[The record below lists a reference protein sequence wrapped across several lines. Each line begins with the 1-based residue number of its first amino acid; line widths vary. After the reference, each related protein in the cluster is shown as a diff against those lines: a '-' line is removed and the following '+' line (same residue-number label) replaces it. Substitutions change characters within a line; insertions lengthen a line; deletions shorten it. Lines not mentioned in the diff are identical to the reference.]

1 MIITTAYKNTDFD
14 RLCEISDTCYT
25 GQERPPRETMKDMVE
40 VCDVFLAK
48 EPSNVIAIDKRVHED
63 LILGFALVQT
73 SGNPYIWSIAVD
85 KGFQCIGIGGNLLR
99 EIIKKYM
106 LQKELSITLHVHED
120 NPAQCLYFSYGFRV
134 RDVVKDYY
142 APKNGLL
149 MHRVLSQ
156 DAEYLRRTNEE
167 TNADVALVADNAL
180 GVGGSILCANA
191 GTPALEC

>member
-1 MIITTAYKNTDFD
+1 MKN
-14 RLCEISDTCYT
+14 
-25 GQERPPRETMKDMVE
+25 MVE

-48 EPSNVIAIDKRVHED
+48 IEKLNDLAKRNTGDTVIV
-63 LILGFALVQT
+63 GFALVRT

-85 KGFQCIGIGGNLLR
+85 KGYQNLGIGGNLLR
-99 EIIKKYM
+99 EIVKKYT
-106 LQKELSITLHVHED
+106 LQKELAITLHVHED
-120 NPAQCLYFSYGFRV
+120 NSAQCLYFSYGFRV
-134 RDVVKDYY
+134 QDVVKDYY

-149 MHRVLSQ
+149 MRRVLSQ
-156 DAEYLRRTNEE
+156 DAKYLRRTNEE